1 MMVIVL
7 LLIQFHL
14 CHILTLQFSACISF
28 PHYNHSALIHKRSVT
43 DICQI
48 QLCALRANNLE
59 LTPSI
64 HSFYKATLLLLF
76 MRRLYCLFD
85 WNIQRDCFV
94 KRGLTGMGIKL
105 IVFIFTGLERHLIN
119 NFHSIPSLAYP
130 VPKQLS
136 SSCNHKSLLKEKE
149 TPERTSAQQN
159 LVGLYFML
167 LRKSD
172 GLGNF

>member
-1 MMVIVL
+1 
-7 LLIQFHL
+7 
-14 CHILTLQFSACISF
+14 
-28 PHYNHSALIHKRSVT
+28 
-43 DICQI
+43 
-48 QLCALRANNLE
+48 
-59 LTPSI
+59 
-64 HSFYKATLLLLF
+64 

-172 GLGNF
+172 GLGNFWGRIYRPNAANNNVYPFSTINGKMMSFSFIFEPVTFSSTTSSSFCWKYLTSPPVCCSPHSVSLHWDQVI